1 MVVSIEV
8 FFSQPGVGES
18 GFENNVIVTS
28 EGSELLSQAPL
39 LF

>member
-8 FFSQPGVGES
+8 FFSRDGVGQA
-18 GFENNVIVTS
+18 GFENNVIVTRD
-28 EGSELLSQAPL
+28 GSELLSRVPM